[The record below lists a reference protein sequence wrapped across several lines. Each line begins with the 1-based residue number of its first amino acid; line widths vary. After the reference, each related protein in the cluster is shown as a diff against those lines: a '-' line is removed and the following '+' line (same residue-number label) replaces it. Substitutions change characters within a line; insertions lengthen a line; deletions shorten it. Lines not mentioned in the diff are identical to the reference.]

1 MANEPKLTPQS
12 AEILIRHQPS
22 RMSQARKLAAQAWR
36 MPKFAVCM
44 LLIVLVIP
52 AIFAEVIAPY
62 KPQEAPNGVRGRLQ
76 PPVFAGGTSD
86 HLLGTDKIG
95 RDMLSRIIHGS
106 RVSFTISLIGI
117 TIAGSIGVTLGL
129 ISGYYGGKV
138 DSLIMR
144 LVDVSLSIPPV
155 LLALSLAT
163 TLAPSFRTVIIVVGA
178 LLWSIYC
185 RQVRGDTLLVMQ
197 QDYIA
202 RARVSG
208 ASSLRIMLKHILP
221 NITNTLI
228 VLATL
233 QVGFVILLEAGL
245 SFLGVGL
252 SRPTP
257 AWGLMVADGRE
268 VIIRAWWVALW
279 PGLAIMLTV
288 FGFNLLGD
296 WLRDRLDPKLRQ
308 L

>member
-1 MANEPKLTPQS
+1 MADQS
-12 AEILIRHQPS
+12 VTGAQSGEILVYQPS
-22 RMSQARKLAAQAWR
+22 RVRQARRLAARAWLL
-36 MPKFAVCM
+36 PKFAV
-44 LLIVLVIP
+44 LLLLVVLVVP
-52 AIFAEVIAPY
+52 ALFADIIAPY
-62 KPQEAPNGVRGRLQ
+62 GPLEAPGGIRNRLQ
-76 PPVFAGGTSD
+76 PPVFAGGSSD
-86 HLLGTDKIG
+86 HILGTDKTG
-95 RDMLSRIIHGS
+95 RDMLSRILHGS
-106 RVSFTISLIGI
+106 RISIFISAVGI
-117 TIAGSIGVTLGL
+117 AIAGSVGITLGV
-129 ISGYYGGKV
+129 IAGYYGGKI
-138 DSLIMR
+138 DALIMR

-155 LLALSLAT
+155 LLALALAT
-163 TLAPSFRTVIIVVGA
+163 ALSPSFRTVIIVVGA

-185 RQVRGDTLLVMQ
+185 RQVRGDTLQVMQ
-197 QDYIA
+197 QDYID
-202 RARVSG
+202 RARVAG
-208 ASSLRIMLKHILP
+208 ASGIRIMFRHILP

-257 AWGLMVADGRE
+257 AWGLMVADGRD
-268 VIIRAWWVALW
+268 VIITAWWVALW

-296 WLRDRLDPKLRQ
+296 WLRDRLDPRLRQ

>member
-1 MANEPKLTPQS
+1 M
-12 AEILIRHQPS
+12 I
-22 RMSQARKLAAQAWR
+22 
-36 MPKFAVCM
+36 
-44 LLIVLVIP
+44 LVIP
-52 AIFAEVIAPY
+52 AIFAEIIAPY
-62 KPQEAPNGVRGRLQ
+62 GPLDSPQGIRGRLE
-76 PPVFAGGTSD
+76 PPVFAGGTWD
-86 HLLGTDKIG
+86 HILGTDLTG
-95 RDMLSRIIHGS
+95 RDMFTRIIYGS
-106 RVSFTISLIGI
+106 RVSIVIAGIGI
-117 TIAGSIGVTLGL
+117 AIAGTIGVTLGI
-129 ISGYYGGKV
+129 ISGYYGGLI
-138 DSLIMR
+138 DAIIMR

-155 LLALSLAT
+155 LLALVLAT
-163 TLAPSFRTVIIVVGA
+163 VLDPSFRTVIIVVGA

-185 RQVRGDTLLVMQ
+185 RQVRGDTLSVRT

-208 ASSLRIMLKHILP
+208 ASDLRIMLKHVLP
-221 NITNTLI
+221 NITNTVI

-268 VIIRAWWVALW
+268 VLIRAWWVALW

-296 WLRDRLDPKLRQ
+296 WLRDRLDPRLRQ

>member
-1 MANEPKLTPQS
+1 MAVESPLFAEKSVWRRVSKS
-12 AEILIRHQPS
+12 AAKAVQRS
-22 RMSQARKLAAQAWR
+22 RDL
-36 MPKFAVCM
+36 PKFAIV
-44 LLIVLVIP
+44 LLLLVLVIP
-52 AIFAEVIAPY
+52 AVFADVIAPY
-62 KPQEAPNGVRGRLQ
+62 EPLEAPGGVRDRLQ
-76 PPVFAGGTSD
+76 PPVFAGGSWD
-86 HLLGTDKIG
+86 YVLGTDKTG

-106 RVSFTISLIGI
+106 RISITISVIGI
-117 TIAGSIGVTLGL
+117 AIAGTIGVTLG
-129 ISGYYGGKV
+129 IIAGYFGGRV
-138 DSLIMR
+138 DSAIMR

-163 TLAPSFRTVIIVVGA
+163 ALSPSFRTVIIVVGA
-178 LLWSIYC
+178 LLWAIYC
-185 RQVRGDTLLVMQ
+185 RQVRGETLSVRT

-208 ASSLRIMLKHILP
+208 ASHIRIMVRHILP
-221 NITNTLI
+221 NITNTVI

-257 AWGLMVADGRE
+257 AWGLMVADGRD

-308 L
+308 I

>member
-1 MANEPKLTPQS
+1 MADQAVSGTQPG
-12 AEILIRHQPS
+12 EILVYQPS
-22 RMSQARKLAAQAWR
+22 RMRRARHLAAQAWLL
-36 MPKFAVCM
+36 PKFAVVL
-44 LLIVLVIP
+44 LLIVLVVP
-52 AIFAEVIAPY
+52 ALFADIIAPY
-62 KPQEAPNGVRGRLQ
+62 GPLEAPGGIRERLQ
-76 PPVFAGGTSD
+76 PPVFAGGTSE
-86 HLLGTDKIG
+86 HILGTDKTG
-95 RDMLSRIIHGS
+95 RDMLSRILHGS
-106 RVSFTISLIGI
+106 RISILISVIGI
-117 TIAGSIGVTLGL
+117 AIAGSVGVTLGV
-129 ISGYYGGKV
+129 IAGYYGGKI
-138 DSLIMR
+138 DALIMR

-155 LLALSLAT
+155 LLALALAT
-163 TLAPSFRTVIIVVGA
+163 ALSPSFRTVIIVVAA

-197 QDYIA
+197 QDYID
-202 RARVSG
+202 RARVAG
-208 ASSLRIMLKHILP
+208 ASGIRIMFRHILP

-257 AWGLMVADGRE
+257 AWGLMVADGRD
-268 VIIRAWWVALW
+268 VIITAWWVALW

>member
-1 MANEPKLTPQS
+1 MLRITWKL
-12 AEILIRHQPS
+12 
-22 RMSQARKLAAQAWR
+22 
-36 MPKFAVCM
+36 PKFATSI
-44 LLIVLVIP
+44 LLLVLVIP
-52 AIFAEVIAPY
+52 AVFADVIAPY
-62 KPQEAPNGVRGRLQ
+62 NPLEAPGGVRGRLE
-76 PPVFAGGTSD
+76 PPVFAGGSWD
-86 HLLGTDKIG
+86 HVLGTDKVG
-95 RDMLSRIIHGS
+95 RDMFSRILHGS
-106 RVSFTISLIGI
+106 RISITISIIGI
-117 TIAGSIGVTLGL
+117 AIAGTIGTTLGI
-129 ISGYYGGKV
+129 ISGYFGGRV
-138 DSLIMR
+138 DAIIMR

-163 TLAPSFRTVIIVVGA
+163 ALEPSFRTVILVVA
-178 LLWSIYC
+178 SLLWSIYC
-185 RQVRGDTLLVMQ
+185 RQVRGDTLAVRQ

-202 RARVSG
+202 RARVAG
-208 ASSLRIMLKHILP
+208 ASHFRIMVHHILP

-252 SRPTP
+252 SRPAP

-268 VIIRAWWVALW
+268 VIIHAWWVALW

-296 WLRDRLDPKLRQ
+296 WLRDRLDPRLRQ

>member
-1 MANEPKLTPQS
+1 MALESPVQTGITTRWANTG
-12 AEILIRHQPS
+12 PS
-22 RMSQARKLAAQAWR
+22 VVKALRFASQA
-36 MPKFAVCM
+36 PKFPTLL

-52 AIFAEVIAPY
+52 AIFAPLIAPY
-62 KPQEAPNGVRGRLQ
+62 DPLDAPAGIRGRLQ
-76 PPVFAGGTSD
+76 PPVFAGGTSA
-86 HLLGTDKIG
+86 HILGTDKAG
-95 RDMLSRIIHGS
+95 RDVLSRVIYGS
-106 RVSFTISLIGI
+106 RVSIVISLIGI
-117 TIAGSIGVTLGL
+117 GIAGSIGITLGL
-129 ISGYYGGKV
+129 ISGYYGGLV
-138 DSLIMR
+138 DATIMR
-144 LVDVSLSIPPV
+144 LVDTSLSIPPV
-155 LLALSLAT
+155 LLALALAT
-163 TLAPSFRTVIIVVGA
+163 ALDPSFTTVILVVGA

-185 RQVRGDTLLVMQ
+185 RQVRGDTLAVRE

-208 ASSLRIMLKHILP
+208 ASSVRIMVKHILP
-221 NITNTLI
+221 NITNTVI
-228 VLATL
+228 VLVTL

-268 VIIRAWWVALW
+268 LIVRAWWVALF
-279 PGLAIMLTV
+279 PGLAILFTV

>member
-1 MANEPKLTPQS
+1 MAIGTSVETSWALARTMPALR
-12 AEILIRHQPS
+12 LVGRVRH
-22 RMSQARKLAAQAWR
+22 L
-36 MPKFAVCM
+36 PKFPTI
-44 LLIVLVIP
+44 LLLLVLVIP

-62 KPQEAPNGVRGRLQ
+62 DPLEAPGGIRARLQ
-76 PPVFAGGTSD
+76 PPVFAGGTWD
-86 HLLGTDKIG
+86 HVLGTDKTG
-95 RDMLSRIIHGS
+95 RDMLSRVIHGS
-106 RVSFTISLIGI
+106 RVSIVISIIGI
-117 TIAGSIGVTLGL
+117 AIAGSIGITLGI
-129 ISGYYGGKV
+129 ISGYFGGKV
-138 DSLIMR
+138 DAVIMR

-163 TLAPSFRTVIIVVGA
+163 ALSPSFKTVIIVVGA

-185 RQVRGDTLLVMQ
+185 RQVRGDTLAVRQ

-202 RARVSG
+202 RARVCG
-208 ASSLRIMLKHILP
+208 ASHFRIMTKHILP

-233 QVGFVILLEAGL
+233 QVGLVILLEAGL

-268 VIIRAWWVALW
+268 LIIRAWWVALW
-279 PGLAIMLTV
+279 PGLAILLTV

-308 L
+308 I

>member
-1 MANEPKLTPQS
+1 MADQAVSGTQPG
-12 AEILIRHQPS
+12 EILVYQPS
-22 RMSQARKLAAQAWR
+22 RMRRARRLASQAWLL
-36 MPKFAVCM
+36 PKFAVVL
-44 LLIVLVIP
+44 LLIVLVVP
-52 AIFAEVIAPY
+52 ALFADIIAPY
-62 KPQEAPNGVRGRLQ
+62 GPLEAPGGIRERLQ

-86 HLLGTDKIG
+86 HILGTDKTG
-95 RDMLSRIIHGS
+95 RDMLSRILHGS
-106 RVSFTISLIGI
+106 RISILISVIGI
-117 TIAGSIGVTLGL
+117 AIAGSVGVTLGV
-129 ISGYYGGKV
+129 IAGYYGGKI
-138 DSLIMR
+138 DALIMR

-155 LLALSLAT
+155 LLALALAT
-163 TLAPSFRTVIIVVGA
+163 ALSPSFRTVIIVVAA

-197 QDYIA
+197 QDYID
-202 RARVSG
+202 RARVAG
-208 ASSLRIMLKHILP
+208 ASGIRIMFRHILP

-257 AWGLMVADGRE
+257 AWGLMVADGRD
-268 VIIRAWWVALW
+268 VIITAWWVALW

>member
-1 MANEPKLTPQS
+1 MANESITNTQP
-12 AEILIRHQPS
+12 AEVLIRRPN
-22 RMSQARKLAAQAWR
+22 RAKQARELASRAWR
-36 MPKFAVCM
+36 MPKFAVF
-44 LLIVLVIP
+44 LLLVVLVIP
-52 AIFAEVIAPY
+52 SIFADVIAPY
-62 KPQEAPNGVRGRLQ
+62 KPLESPGGIRARLQ

-86 HLLGTDKIG
+86 HLLGTDKTG
-95 RDMLSRIIHGS
+95 RDMLSRILHGS
-106 RVSFTISLIGI
+106 RVSITISLIGI
-117 TIAGSIGVTLGL
+117 AIAGSIGVTLGL
-129 ISGYYGGKV
+129 IAGYYGGKV
-138 DSLIMR
+138 DAVIMR

-163 TLAPSFRTVIIVVGA
+163 ALSPSFRTVIIVVGA

-197 QDYIA
+197 QDYID
-202 RARVSG
+202 RAKVAG
-208 ASSLRIMLKHILP
+208 ASSIRIMLRHVLP
-221 NITNTLI
+221 NIVNTLI

-268 VIIRAWWVALW
+268 VIITAWWVALW

-296 WLRDRLDPKLRQ
+296 WLRDRLDPRLRQ

>member
-1 MANEPKLTPQS
+1 MAVEL
-12 AEILIRHQPS
+12 QPVPES
-22 RMSQARKLAAQAWR
+22 LAGRAVLAARRALHLLAQVNR
-36 MPKFAVCM
+36 LPKFPLVLL
-44 LLIVLVIP
+44 LLILVIP
-52 AIFAEVIAPY
+52 AIFAEVVAPY
-62 KPQEAPNGVRGRLQ
+62 GPVDSPQGIRGRLE
-76 PPVFAGGTSD
+76 PPVFAGGSWN
-86 HLLGTDKIG
+86 HALGTDLTG
-95 RDMLSRIIHGS
+95 RDMLSRIIYGS
-106 RVSFTISLIGI
+106 RVSI
-117 TIAGSIGVTLGL
+117 TIAGIGIAIAGTIGVTLGV
-129 ISGYYGGKV
+129 ISGFYGGLV
-138 DSLIMR
+138 DAIIMR

-155 LLALSLAT
+155 LLALTLAT
-163 TLAPSFRTVIIVVGA
+163 VLEPSFRTVIIVVGA

-185 RQVRGDTLLVMQ
+185 RQVRGDTLSVRT

-208 ASSLRIMLKHILP
+208 ASDLRIMVKHVLP
-221 NITNTLI
+221 NITNTVI

-296 WLRDRLDPKLRQ
+296 WLRDRLDPRLRQ

>member
-1 MANEPKLTPQS
+1 MADQSLTGTQDTDV
-12 AEILIRHQPS
+12 LVYQPNRVRQAKRWAS
-22 RMSQARKLAAQAWR
+22 RAWQL
-36 MPKFAVCM
+36 PKFAVVL
-44 LLIVLVIP
+44 LLIVLVVP
-52 AIFAEVIAPY
+52 ALFADIIAPY
-62 KPQEAPNGVRGRLQ
+62 GPLEAPGGIRERLQ

-86 HLLGTDKIG
+86 HLLGTDKTG
-95 RDMLSRIIHGS
+95 RDMLSRILHGS
-106 RVSFTISLIGI
+106 RISILISAVGI
-117 TIAGSIGVTLGL
+117 AIAGSVGVTLGV
-129 ISGYYGGKV
+129 IAGFYGGKV
-138 DSLIMR
+138 DAVIMR

-155 LLALSLAT
+155 LLALALAT
-163 TLAPSFRTVIIVVGA
+163 ALSPSFRTVIIVVAA

-197 QDYIA
+197 QDYID
-202 RARVSG
+202 RARVAG
-208 ASSLRIMLKHILP
+208 ASGIRIMFRHILP

-257 AWGLMVADGRE
+257 AWGLMVADGRD
-268 VIIRAWWVALW
+268 VIITAWWVALW

>member
-1 MANEPKLTPQS
+1 MA
-12 AEILIRHQPS
+12 AELRPLPET
-22 RMSQARKLAAQAWR
+22 MSGKAAQVAGNALR
-36 MPKFAVCM
+36 LLRQVQQLPKFPLVLL
-44 LLIVLVIP
+44 LLILFIP

-62 KPQEAPNGVRGRLQ
+62 GPLDSPQGIRGRLE
-76 PPVFAGGTSD
+76 PPVFAGGTWS
-86 HLLGTDKIG
+86 HVLGTDLTG
-95 RDMLSRIIHGS
+95 RDIFTRVIYGS
-106 RVSFTISLIGI
+106 RVSITIVGIGI
-117 TIAGSIGVTLGL
+117 AIAGTIGVTLGI
-129 ISGYYGGKV
+129 ISGYYGGLV
-138 DSLIMR
+138 DAVIMR
-144 LVDVSLSIPPV
+144 LVDISLSIPPV
-155 LLALSLAT
+155 LLALTLAT
-163 TLAPSFRTVIIVVGA
+163 VLDPSFRTVIIVVGT

-185 RQVRGDTLLVMQ
+185 RQVRGDTLSVRT

-208 ASSLRIMLKHILP
+208 ASDMRIMLKHVLP
-221 NITNTLI
+221 NITNTVI

-257 AWGLMVADGRE
+257 AWGLIVADGRE

-296 WLRDRLDPKLRQ
+296 WLRDRLDPRLRQ

>member
-1 MANEPKLTPQS
+1 MANEPISEAVP
-12 AEILIRHQPS
+12 AEILTYRPS
-22 RMSQARKLAAQAWR
+22 RIKQVRKVASLAWR
-36 MPKFAVCM
+36 MPKLAVF
-44 LLIVLVIP
+44 LLMVVLVLP
-52 AIFAEVIAPY
+52 AIFADIISPY
-62 KPQEAPNGVRGRLQ
+62 GPQDSPGGIRARLQ

-86 HLLGTDKIG
+86 HLLGTDKAG
-95 RDMLSRIIHGS
+95 RDMLSRIFHGS
-106 RVSFTISLIGI
+106 RVSIVISALGI
-117 TIAGSIGVTLGL
+117 AIAGTIGVALGL
-129 ISGYYGGKV
+129 IAGYYGGKV
-138 DSLIMR
+138 DALIMR

-163 TLAPSFRTVIIVVGA
+163 ALNPSFRTVIIVVAA

-197 QDYIA
+197 QDYID
-202 RARVSG
+202 RAKVAG
-208 ASSLRIMLKHILP
+208 ASGIRIMLRHILP

-257 AWGLMVADGRE
+257 AWGLMVADGRL
-268 VIIRAWWVALW
+268 VIISSWWIALW

-296 WLRDRLDPKLRQ
+296 WLRDRLDPRLRQ

>member
-1 MANEPKLTPQS
+1 MATQIPNVLS
-12 AEILIRHQPS
+12 AETTISVPRQIGGRILSLTARIRY
-22 RMSQARKLAAQAWR
+22 L
-36 MPKFAVCM
+36 PKFPTI
-44 LLIVLVIP
+44 LLLLVLVIP
-52 AIFAEVIAPY
+52 AIFADVIAPY
-62 KPQEAPNGVRGRLQ
+62 DPLEAPGGIRARFQ
-76 PPVFAGGTSD
+76 PPVFAGGSWD
-86 HLLGTDKIG
+86 HVLGTDKTG
-95 RDMLSRIIHGS
+95 RDILSRVLHGS
-106 RVSFTISLIGI
+106 RISIMISIIGI
-117 TIAGSIGVTLGL
+117 AIAGTVGVTLGL
-129 ISGYYGGKV
+129 IAGYYGGRI
-138 DSLIMR
+138 DAIIMR
-144 LVDVSLSIPPV
+144 LVDTSFSIPPV
-155 LLALSLAT
+155 LLALALAT
-163 TLAPSFRTVIIVVGA
+163 AIEPSFRTVIIVVGA

-185 RQVRGDTLLVMQ
+185 RQVRGDTLSVRT

-202 RARVSG
+202 RAKVSG
-208 ASSLRIMLKHILP
+208 ASDIRIMLRHVLP

-296 WLRDRLDPKLRQ
+296 WLRDRLDPRLRQ

>member
-1 MANEPKLTPQS
+1 MALESPVQTGITTRLANTRPTVVNALRF
-12 AEILIRHQPS
+12 A
-22 RMSQARKLAAQAWR
+22 SQA
-36 MPKFAVCM
+36 PKFPTLL

-52 AIFAEVIAPY
+52 AIFAPLIAPY
-62 KPQEAPNGVRGRLQ
+62 DPLDAPSGIRGRLQ
-76 PPVFAGGTSD
+76 PPVFAGGTWD
-86 HLLGTDKIG
+86 HVLGTDKAG
-95 RDMLSRIIHGS
+95 RDVLSRVIYGS
-106 RVSFTISLIGI
+106 RVSIVISIIGI
-117 TIAGSIGVTLGL
+117 AIAGSIGITLGM
-129 ISGYYGGKV
+129 ISGYYGGIV
-138 DSLIMR
+138 DAAIMR
-144 LVDVSLSIPPV
+144 LVDTSLSIPPV
-155 LLALSLAT
+155 LLALALAT
-163 TLAPSFRTVIIVVGA
+163 ALDPSFTTVILVVGC

-185 RQVRGDTLLVMQ
+185 RQVRGDTLAVRE

-208 ASSLRIMLKHILP
+208 ASSVRIMLKHILP
-221 NITNTLI
+221 NITNTVI
-228 VLATL
+228 VLITL

-268 VIIRAWWVALW
+268 LIVRAWWVALF
-279 PGLAIMLTV
+279 PGLAILFTV

>member
-1 MANEPKLTPQS
+1 
-12 AEILIRHQPS
+12 
-22 RMSQARKLAAQAWR
+22 MSGKAARLAVRTLRLLGQAQRL
-36 MPKFAVCM
+36 PKFPLILL
-44 LLIVLVIP
+44 LLILVIP
-52 AIFAEVIAPY
+52 AVFAEVIAPY
-62 KPQEAPNGVRGRLQ
+62 GPLDSPQGIRGRLE
-76 PPVFAGGTSD
+76 PPVFAGGTWD
-86 HLLGTDKIG
+86 HILGTDLTG
-95 RDMLSRIIHGS
+95 RDMFTRIIYGS
-106 RVSFTISLIGI
+106 RVSIVIAGIGIAIAGTIGI
-117 TIAGSIGVTLGL
+117 TLGI
-129 ISGYYGGKV
+129 ISGYYGGLI
-138 DSLIMR
+138 DAIIMR
-144 LVDVSLSIPPV
+144 LVDISLSIPPV
-155 LLALSLAT
+155 LLALTLAT
-163 TLAPSFRTVIIVVGA
+163 VLDPSFRTVIIVVGA

-185 RQVRGDTLLVMQ
+185 RQVRGDTLSVRT

-208 ASSLRIMLKHILP
+208 ASDIRIMVKHILP
-221 NITNTLI
+221 NIINTVI

-296 WLRDRLDPKLRQ
+296 WLRDRLDPRLRQ

>member
-1 MANEPKLTPQS
+1 MADESSIQTQPADILTYRPN
-12 AEILIRHQPS
+12 RVG
-22 RMSQARKLAAQAWR
+22 QARKLASQAWR
-36 MPKFAVCM
+36 LPKFAILL
-44 LLIVLVIP
+44 LLIVLVVP
-52 AIFAEVIAPY
+52 AIFAEVLAPY
-62 KPQEAPNGVRGRLQ
+62 GPLAAPGGIRERLQ
-76 PPVFAGGTSD
+76 PPAFAGGTTD
-86 HLLGTDKIG
+86 YLLGTDKAG

-106 RVSFTISLIGI
+106 RISITISLVGI
-117 TIAGSIGVTLGL
+117 AIAGSIGVTLGMVA
-129 ISGYYGGKV
+129 GYYGGKV
-138 DSLIMR
+138 DSIIMR

-163 TLAPSFRTVIIVVGA
+163 ALAPSFRTVIIVVAA

-197 QDYIA
+197 QDYID

-208 ASSLRIMLKHILP
+208 ASSIRIMLKHILP

-268 VIIRAWWVALW
+268 VIITSWWVALW
-279 PGLAIMLTV
+279 PGLAILLTV

>member
-1 MANEPKLTPQS
+1 MAQESVIARES
-12 AEILIRHQPS
+12 AEILTLRKPS
-22 RMSQARKLAAQAWR
+22 RIGKITGGIWR
-36 MPKFAVCM
+36 LPKFPM
-44 LLIVLVIP
+44 LLVLLVLVIP
-52 AIFAEVIAPY
+52 SIFADVIAPY
-62 KPQEAPNGVRGRLQ
+62 DPQEAPGGIRGRLQ
-76 PPVFAGGTSD
+76 PPVFAGGTAD
-86 HLLGTDKIG
+86 HLLGTDKVG
-95 RDMLSRIIHGS
+95 RDVLSRIIHGS
-106 RVSFTISLIGI
+106 RISVVVSIVGIAIAGAVGI
-117 TIAGSIGVTLGL
+117 TLGIIA
-129 ISGYYGGKV
+129 GYYGGKV
-138 DSLIMR
+138 DAAIMR

-155 LLALSLAT
+155 LLALSLAAA
-163 TLAPSFRTVIIVVGA
+163 LEPSFRTMIIVVGA

-185 RQVRGDTLLVMQ
+185 RQVRGDTLQVMQ
-197 QDYIA
+197 QDYID
-202 RARVSG
+202 RARVAG
-208 ASSLRIMLKHILP
+208 ASGLRIMLKHILP

-245 SFLGVGL
+245 SFLGVGIG
-252 SRPTP
+252 RPTP

-268 VIIRAWWVALW
+268 VLIVAWWVALW

>member
-1 MANEPKLTPQS
+1 MATHIPNVLE
-12 AEILIRHQPS
+12 AEATISVPRQIGGRALS
-22 RMSQARKLAAQAWR
+22 LAAQSR
-36 MPKFAVCM
+36 HLPKFPTV
-44 LLIVLVIP
+44 LLLLVLVIP
-52 AIFAEVIAPY
+52 AIFADVIAPY
-62 KPQEAPNGVRGRLQ
+62 DPLEAPGGIRGRFQ
-76 PPVFAGGTSD
+76 PPVFAGGSWD
-86 HLLGTDKIG
+86 HVLGTDKAG
-95 RDMLSRIIHGS
+95 RDILSRVLHGS
-106 RVSFTISLIGI
+106 RISILISIIGI
-117 TIAGSIGVTLGL
+117 AIAGTVGVTLGL
-129 ISGYYGGKV
+129 VAGYYGGRI
-138 DSLIMR
+138 DAIIMR
-144 LVDVSLSIPPV
+144 LVDTSFSIPPV
-155 LLALSLAT
+155 LLALALAT
-163 TLAPSFRTVIIVVGA
+163 AIEPSFRTVIIVVGA

-185 RQVRGDTLLVMQ
+185 RQVRGDTLSVRT

-208 ASSLRIMLKHILP
+208 ASDIRIMLRHVLP

-279 PGLAIMLTV
+279 PGMAIMLTV

-296 WLRDRLDPKLRQ
+296 WLRDRLDPRLRQ

>member
-1 MANEPKLTPQS
+1 MAVDLRPAPET
-12 AEILIRHQPS
+12 
-22 RMSQARKLAAQAWR
+22 MSNKAARLAVRTLRLLGQAQRL
-36 MPKFAVCM
+36 PKFPLVLL
-44 LLIVLVIP
+44 LLILVIP
-52 AIFAEVIAPY
+52 AIFAEFVAPY
-62 KPQEAPNGVRGRLQ
+62 GPVDSPQGIRGRLE
-76 PPVFAGGTSD
+76 PPVFAGGSWD
-86 HLLGTDKIG
+86 HVLGTDLTG
-95 RDMLSRIIHGS
+95 RDMLSRIIYGS
-106 RVSFTISLIGI
+106 RVSI
-117 TIAGSIGVTLGL
+117 TIAGIGIAIAGTIGVTLGVV
-129 ISGYYGGKV
+129 SGFYGGLV
-138 DSLIMR
+138 DAIIMR

-155 LLALSLAT
+155 LLALTLAT
-163 TLAPSFRTVIIVVGA
+163 VLDPSFRTVIIVVGA

-185 RQVRGDTLLVMQ
+185 RQVRGDTLSVRT

-208 ASSLRIMLKHILP
+208 ASDIRIMVKHILP
-221 NITNTLI
+221 NITNTVI

-296 WLRDRLDPKLRQ
+296 WLRDRLDPRLRQ

>member
-1 MANEPKLTPQS
+1 MAQEYGTPTYSPDILTPRPALAAKARKVGGALWRLPKLPT
-12 AEILIRHQPS
+12 L
-22 RMSQARKLAAQAWR
+22 L
-36 MPKFAVCM
+36 

-52 AIFAEVIAPY
+52 AVFADVIAPY
-62 KPQEAPNGVRGRLQ
+62 GPQEAPNGIRGRLQ
-76 PPVFAGGTSD
+76 PPVFAGGSSQ

-95 RDMLSRIIHGS
+95 RDMLSRIIYGS
-106 RVSFTISLIGI
+106 RISIIISLVGI
-117 TIAGSIGVTLGL
+117 AIAGSIGITLG
-129 ISGYYGGKV
+129 IIAGYYGGKV
-138 DSLIMR
+138 DALIMR
-144 LVDVSLSIPPV
+144 LVDISLSIPPV
-155 LLALSLAT
+155 LLALSLAAA
-163 TLAPSFRTVIIVVGA
+163 LEPSFRTVIIVVGA

-197 QDYIA
+197 QDYID
-202 RARVSG
+202 RARVAG
-208 ASSLRIMLKHILP
+208 ASGLRIMLKHVLP

-268 VIIRAWWVALW
+268 VLIRAWWVALW

-296 WLRDRLDPKLRQ
+296 WLRDRLDPRLRQ

>member
-1 MANEPKLTPQS
+1 MAAESPLSAEQS
-12 AEILIRHQPS
+12 ASALIRAPS
-22 RMSQARKLAAQAWR
+22 VSARAFKLLCAAGR
-36 MPKFAVCM
+36 LPKFATII
-44 LLIVLVIP
+44 LLLVLVVP
-52 AIFAEVIAPY
+52 AIFADVIAPHE
-62 KPQEAPNGVRGRLQ
+62 PLEAPGGVRDRLE
-76 PPVFAGGTSD
+76 PPVFAGGSWKYV
-86 HLLGTDKIG
+86 LGTDKVG
-95 RDMLSRIIHGS
+95 RDMLSRIMHGS
-106 RVSFTISLIGI
+106 RISITISVIGI
-117 TIAGSIGVTLGL
+117 AIAGTIGTTLGI
-129 ISGYYGGKV
+129 ISGYFGGRV
-138 DSLIMR
+138 DAVIMR
-144 LVDVSLSIPPV
+144 LVDVSMSIPPV

-163 TLAPSFRTVIIVVGA
+163 ALEPSFQTVILVVA
-178 LLWSIYC
+178 SLLWAIYC
-185 RQVRGDTLLVMQ
+185 RQVRGDTLAVRQ

-202 RARVSG
+202 KARVSG
-208 ASSLRIMLKHILP
+208 ASHLRIMTQHILP

-252 SRPTP
+252 SRPAP

-268 VIIRAWWVALW
+268 VIIIAWWVALW

>member
-1 MANEPKLTPQS
+1 MAQEYGTSTYPPDVLTPRALS
-12 AEILIRHQPS
+12 DR
-22 RMSQARKLAAQAWR
+22 ARKLGGALWR
-36 MPKFAVCM
+36 LPKLPTLL

-52 AIFAEVIAPY
+52 AVFADVIAPY
-62 KPQEAPNGVRGRLQ
+62 GPQEAPNGIRGRLQ
-76 PPVFAGGTSD
+76 PPVFAGGTSE

-95 RDMLSRIIHGS
+95 RDMLSRIIYGS
-106 RVSFTISLIGI
+106 RISIIISLVGI
-117 TIAGSIGVTLGL
+117 AIAGSIGITLG
-129 ISGYYGGKV
+129 IIAGYYGGKV
-138 DSLIMR
+138 DALIMR
-144 LVDVSLSIPPV
+144 LVDISLSIPPV
-155 LLALSLAT
+155 LLALSLAAA
-163 TLAPSFRTVIIVVGA
+163 LEPSFRTVIIVVGA

-197 QDYIA
+197 QDYID
-202 RARVSG
+202 RARVAG
-208 ASSLRIMLKHILP
+208 ASGLRIMLKHILP

-268 VIIRAWWVALW
+268 VLIRAWWVALW

-296 WLRDRLDPKLRQ
+296 WLRDRLDPRLRQ

>member
-1 MANEPKLTPQS
+1 MAT
-12 AEILIRHQPS
+12 QPPSVIEFVASTS
-22 RMSQARKLAAQAWR
+22 RPRQLAGKAKYLAALTWR
-36 MPKFAVCM
+36 LPKFPT
-44 LLIVLVIP
+44 LLLLLVLVIP
-52 AIFAEVIAPY
+52 GIFADVIAPY
-62 KPQEAPNGVRGRLQ
+62 DPLEAPGGIRGRFQ
-76 PPVFAGGTSD
+76 PPVFAGGSWD
-86 HLLGTDKIG
+86 HVLGTDKAG
-95 RDMLSRIIHGS
+95 RDVLSRILHGS
-106 RVSFTISLIGI
+106 RVSIMISIIGI
-117 TIAGSIGVTLGL
+117 AIAGTVGITLGL
-129 ISGYYGGKV
+129 IAGYYGGKV
-138 DSLIMR
+138 DAVIMR
-144 LVDVSLSIPPV
+144 LVDTSFSIPPV
-155 LLALSLAT
+155 LLALALAT
-163 TLAPSFRTVIIVVGA
+163 AIEPSFRTVIIVVGA

-185 RQVRGDTLLVMQ
+185 RQVRGDALSVRV

-202 RARVSG
+202 RARVAG
-208 ASSLRIMLKHILP
+208 ASAIRIMLRHVLP
-221 NITNTLI
+221 NITNTVI

-296 WLRDRLDPKLRQ
+296 WLRDRLDPRLRQ

>member
-1 MANEPKLTPQS
+1 MAQEYGTSTYPPDVLTPRP
-12 AEILIRHQPS
+12 ALADR
-22 RMSQARKLAAQAWR
+22 ARKLGGALWR
-36 MPKFAVCM
+36 LPKLPTLL

-52 AIFAEVIAPY
+52 AVFADVIAPY
-62 KPQEAPNGVRGRLQ
+62 GPQEAPNGIRGRLQ
-76 PPVFAGGTSD
+76 PPVFAGGTSE

-95 RDMLSRIIHGS
+95 RDMLSRIIYGS
-106 RVSFTISLIGI
+106 RISIIISLVGI
-117 TIAGSIGVTLGL
+117 AIAGSIGITLG
-129 ISGYYGGKV
+129 IIAGYYGGKV
-138 DSLIMR
+138 DALIMR
-144 LVDVSLSIPPV
+144 LVDISLSIPPV
-155 LLALSLAT
+155 LLALSLAAA
-163 TLAPSFRTVIIVVGA
+163 LEPSFRTVIIVVGA

-197 QDYIA
+197 QDYID
-202 RARVSG
+202 RARVAG
-208 ASSLRIMLKHILP
+208 ASGLRIMLKHILP

-268 VIIRAWWVALW
+268 VLIRAWWVALW

-296 WLRDRLDPKLRQ
+296 WLRDRLDPRLRQ

>member
-1 MANEPKLTPQS
+1 MADQS
-12 AEILIRHQPS
+12 VTGAQSGEILVYQPS
-22 RMSQARKLAAQAWR
+22 RVRQARRLAAQAWLL
-36 MPKFAVCM
+36 PKFAV
-44 LLIVLVIP
+44 LLLLVVLVVP
-52 AIFAEVIAPY
+52 ALFADVIAPY
-62 KPQEAPNGVRGRLQ
+62 GPLEAPGGIRNRLQ

-86 HLLGTDKIG
+86 HILGTDKSG
-95 RDMLSRIIHGS
+95 RDMLSRILHGS
-106 RVSFTISLIGI
+106 RISIFISAVGI
-117 TIAGSIGVTLGL
+117 AIAGSVGITLGV
-129 ISGYYGGKV
+129 IAGYYGGKI
-138 DSLIMR
+138 DALIMR

-155 LLALSLAT
+155 LLALALAT
-163 TLAPSFRTVIIVVGA
+163 ALSPSFRTVIIVVGA

-185 RQVRGDTLLVMQ
+185 RQVRGDTLQVMQ
-197 QDYIA
+197 QDYID
-202 RARVSG
+202 RARVAG
-208 ASSLRIMLKHILP
+208 ASGIRIMFRHILP

-257 AWGLMVADGRE
+257 AWGLMVADGRD
-268 VIIRAWWVALW
+268 VIITAWWVALW

-296 WLRDRLDPKLRQ
+296 WLRDRLDPRLRQ

>member
-1 MANEPKLTPQS
+1 MIK
-12 AEILIRHQPS
+12 
-22 RMSQARKLAAQAWR
+22 
-36 MPKFAVCM
+36 
-44 LLIVLVIP
+44 
-52 AIFAEVIAPY
+52 
-62 KPQEAPNGVRGRLQ
+62 
-76 PPVFAGGTSD
+76 
-86 HLLGTDKIG
+86 
-95 RDMLSRIIHGS
+95 
-106 RVSFTISLIGI
+106 
-117 TIAGSIGVTLGL
+117 
-129 ISGYYGGKV
+129 
-138 DSLIMR
+138 
-144 LVDVSLSIPPV
+144 
-155 LLALSLAT
+155 
-163 TLAPSFRTVIIVVGA
+163 PSFRTVIIVVGA

-185 RQVRGDTLLVMQ
+185 RQVRGDTLSVRT

-208 ASSLRIMLKHILP
+208 ASDIRIMLRHVLP

-279 PGLAIMLTV
+279 PGMAIMLTV

-296 WLRDRLDPKLRQ
+296 WLRDRLDPRLRQ
-308 L
+308 LQASVAVRPIPPSHPDPLPQGRGNFTSQALYLCSGKESRLRYRGEYDSWTG

>member
-1 MANEPKLTPQS
+1 MAT
-12 AEILIRHQPS
+12 QPAS
-22 RMSQARKLAAQAWR
+22 VIELAAATSRPRKIAGRAISVAAMTWR
-36 MPKFAVCM
+36 LPKFPT
-44 LLIVLVIP
+44 LLLLLVLVIP
-52 AIFAEVIAPY
+52 AIFADVIAPY
-62 KPQEAPNGVRGRLQ
+62 DPLEAPGGIRGRFQ
-76 PPVFAGGTSD
+76 PPVFAGGSWD
-86 HLLGTDKIG
+86 HVLGTDKAG
-95 RDMLSRIIHGS
+95 RDILSRVLHGS
-106 RVSFTISLIGI
+106 RISIMISLIGI
-117 TIAGSIGVTLGL
+117 AIAGTVGITLGL
-129 ISGYYGGKV
+129 IAGYYGGKIDAV
-138 DSLIMR
+138 IMR
-144 LVDVSLSIPPV
+144 LVDTSFSIPPV
-155 LLALSLAT
+155 LLALALAT
-163 TLAPSFRTVIIVVGA
+163 AIEPSFRTVIIVVGA

-185 RQVRGDTLLVMQ
+185 RQVRGDALSVRV

-202 RARVSG
+202 RARVAG
-208 ASSLRIMLKHILP
+208 ASDIRIMARHVLP
-221 NITNTLI
+221 NITNTVI

-296 WLRDRLDPKLRQ
+296 WLRDRLDPRLRQ